1 MKGDMFK
8 KMIDHPF
15 ATILVVG
22 VLVDG
27 VSILAYNLTNTF
39 RK

>member
-1 MKGDMFK
+1 MKSIMH

-22 VLVDG
+22 AIVDG
-27 VSILAYNLTNTF
+27 VSTLAYNIKVIAT
-39 RK
+39 K